1 LFVLPLRS
9 GSSGNLERVSGG
21 MRLALKRRLWLLLG
35 AAVAL
40 TVVLLIL
47 NARRPAPRVAVVP
60 ITRENLSTSISS
72 NGKVEPIS
80 PYSMRAEMD
89 TFVTKVF
96 VNEGQPVHRGQ
107 LLLELDDAAELAALN
122 QARAQL
128 SAQQDALRSAQAG
141 GRADERAKVTGA
153 VASADARR
161 DALRQQNAALTKLV
175 AQQAATPAEL
185 ADNRAQ
191 LAAAEADAQQAEKAL
206 DEFRRQVALDS
217 EQDALLVEQSRDQV
231 RDLSE
236 KVNSARAIAPAD
248 GTLYSLPVHAGDFV
262 HAGDLLAEMADLHKV
277 RVRAFIDEPEL
288 GSLEE
293 NQTVEITWD
302 ALPDRVW
309 TGHTEMIP
317 KEVVPHGTRS
327 VGETLCSV
335 DNSKLELIPNITVD
349 VRILLRERPD
359 VLVVPR
365 GAVAIDGKRRWVYV
379 VEDNRLHQREIHV
392 GIASPV
398 SYEVVSGVTEGDV
411 VALPGEVQLKD
422 KMKIRPVTPE

>member
-1 LFVLPLRS
+1 M
-9 GSSGNLERVSGG
+9 RV
-21 MRLALKRRLWLLLG
+21 ALKRRLWLVLG
-35 AAVAL
+35 IAVAL
-40 TVVLLIL
+40 AVLLLIL
-47 NARRPAPRVAVVP
+47 NWRRPAPRVAVVP

-72 NGKVEPIS
+72 NGKVEPIA

-89 TFVTKVF
+89 TYVTHVYAT
-96 VNEGQPVHRGQ
+96 EGQAVHRGQ
-107 LLLELDDAAELAALN
+107 LLVELDDAAERAALD

-128 SAQQDALRSAQAG
+128 ASEEDALRSAQSG
-141 GRADERAKVTGA
+141 GRADARAKYSGD
-153 VASADARR
+153 VAAADARR
-161 DALRQQNAALTKLV
+161 DALRQQNAALVKLV

-185 ADNRAQ
+185 ADNRAA
-191 LAAAEADAQQAEKAL
+191 LAADEADAQQAEKAL

-217 EQDALLVEQSRDQV
+217 QQDELLVEHARDDV
-231 RDLSE
+231 RDLTE
-236 KVNSARAIAPAD
+236 KVDSARAVAPID

-262 HAGDLLAEMADLHKV
+262 HAGDLLAEMADLHQV

-293 NQTVEITWD
+293 NQIVEITWD

-309 TGHTEMIP
+309 TGHTEMVP

-335 DNSKLELIPNITVD
+335 ENENLELIPNITVD
-349 VRILLRERPD
+349 VHILLRERPN

-365 GAVAIDGKRRWVYV
+365 GAVAIDGKRRYVYV
-379 VEDNRLHQREIHV
+379 VEDNRLHQTEIHV
-392 GIASPV
+392 GIATPV
-398 SYEVVSGVTEGDV
+398 SYEVLSGVDAGDQ

>member
-1 LFVLPLRS
+1 
-9 GSSGNLERVSGG
+9 
-21 MRLALKRRLWLLLG
+21 LALKRRLWLGLG
-35 AAVAL
+35 IVVAL
-40 TVVLLIL
+40 TVLLLIL

-60 ITRENLSTSISS
+60 VTRENLTTSISS
-72 NGKVEPIS
+72 NGKVEPIA

-89 TFVTKVF
+89 TYVTRVLAT
-96 VNEGQPVHRGQ
+96 EGQTVHRGQ
-107 LLLELDDAAELAALN
+107 LLVELDDAAELAALD

-128 SAQQDALRSAQAG
+128 ATEEDALRSAQAG
-141 GRADERAKVTGA
+141 GRADQRAKFSGD
-153 VASADARR
+153 VAAADARR

-185 ADNRAQ
+185 ADNNAA
-191 LAAAEADAQQAEKAL
+191 LAAAEAEAQRAEKAL
-206 DEFRRQVALDS
+206 AEFRRQAALDA
-217 EQDALLVEQSRDQV
+217 QQNALLVEQARDEV
-231 RDLSE
+231 RDLAE

-248 GTLYSLPVHAGDFV
+248 GTLYSLPVHVGDFV
-262 HAGDLLAEMADLHKV
+262 HAGDLLGEMADLHKV

-309 TGHTEMIP
+309 TGHTEMVP

-327 VGETLCSV
+327 VGELLCSV
-335 DNSKLELIPNITVD
+335 DNDKLELIPNITVD
-349 VRILLRERPD
+349 VHILLRERPN

-365 GAVAIDGKRRWVYV
+365 GAVAIDGKRRYVYV

-392 GIASPV
+392 GIATPV
-398 SYEVVSGVTEGDV
+398 SYEVISGVDEGDQ

>member
-1 LFVLPLRS
+1 
-9 GSSGNLERVSGG
+9 
-21 MRLALKRRLWLLLG
+21 MRLALKRRLWLVLG
-35 AAVAL
+35 IAVAL
-40 TVVLLIL
+40 TILLLIL
-47 NARRPAPRVAVVP
+47 NWRRPAPRVAVVP

-72 NGKVEPIS
+72 NGKVEPIA

-89 TFVTKVF
+89 TYVTRVF
-96 VNEGQPVHRGQ
+96 ATEGQTVHRGQ
-107 LLLELDDAAELAALN
+107 LLVQLDDAAARAALD

-128 SAQQDALRSAQAG
+128 TTEEDALRSAQTG
-141 GRADERAKVTGA
+141 GRADARAKFSGD
-153 VASADARR
+153 VAAADARR

-185 ADNRAQ
+185 ADNRAA

-206 DEFRRQVALDS
+206 DEFRHQVALDS
-217 EQDALLVEQSRDQV
+217 QQDALLVENARDQV
-231 RDLSE
+231 RDLAE
-236 KVNSARAIAPAD
+236 KVSSARAIAPID

-309 TGHTEMIP
+309 TGHTEMVP

-335 DNSKLELIPNITVD
+335 ENDKLELIPNITVD
-349 VRILLRERPD
+349 VHILLRERPD

-365 GAVAIDGKRRWVYV
+365 GAVAIDGKRRYVYV

-392 GIASPV
+392 GIATPV
-398 SYEVVSGVTEGDV
+398 SYEVVSGVAEGDQ

>member
-1 LFVLPLRS
+1 
-9 GSSGNLERVSGG
+9 
-21 MRLALKRRLWLLLG
+21 LALKRRLWLGLG
-35 AAVAL
+35 IVVAL
-40 TVVLLIL
+40 TVLLLIL

-60 ITRENLSTSISS
+60 VTRENLTTSISS
-72 NGKVEPIS
+72 NGKVEPIA

-89 TFVTKVF
+89 TYVTRVLAT
-96 VNEGQPVHRGQ
+96 EGQTVHRGQ
-107 LLLELDDAAELAALN
+107 LLVELDDAAELAALD

-128 SAQQDALRSAQAG
+128 ATEEDALRSAQAG
-141 GRADERAKVTGA
+141 GRADQRAKFSGD
-153 VASADARR
+153 VAAADARR

-185 ADNRAQ
+185 ADNNAA
-191 LAAAEADAQQAEKAL
+191 LAAAEAEAQRAEKAL
-206 DEFRRQVALDS
+206 AEFRRQAALDA
-217 EQDALLVEQSRDQV
+217 QQNALLVEQARDEV
-231 RDLSE
+231 RDLGE

-248 GTLYSLPVHAGDFV
+248 GTLYSLPVHVGDFV
-262 HAGDLLAEMADLHKV
+262 HAGDLLGEMADLHKV

-309 TGHTEMIP
+309 TGHTEMVP

-327 VGETLCSV
+327 VGELLCSV
-335 DNSKLELIPNITVD
+335 DNDKLELIPNITVD
-349 VRILLRERPD
+349 VHILLRERPN

-365 GAVAIDGKRRWVYV
+365 GAVAIDGKRRYVYV

-392 GIASPV
+392 GIATPV
-398 SYEVVSGVTEGDV
+398 SYEVISGVDEGDQ

>member
-1 LFVLPLRS
+1 M
-9 GSSGNLERVSGG
+9 SGG
-21 MRLALKRRLWLLLG
+21 TRLALKRRLWLGLG
-35 AAVAL
+35 IVVAL
-40 TVVLLIL
+40 TVLLLIL

-60 ITRENLSTSISS
+60 VTRENLTTSISS
-72 NGKVEPIS
+72 NGKVEPIA

-89 TFVTKVF
+89 TYVTRVLAT
-96 VNEGQPVHRGQ
+96 EGQTVHRGQ
-107 LLLELDDAAELAALN
+107 LLVELDDAAELAALD

-128 SAQQDALRSAQAG
+128 ATEEDALRSAQAG
-141 GRADERAKVTGA
+141 GRADQRAKFSGD
-153 VASADARR
+153 VAAADARR

-185 ADNRAQ
+185 ADNNAA
-191 LAAAEADAQQAEKAL
+191 LAAAEAEAQRAEKAL
-206 DEFRRQVALDS
+206 AEFRRQAALDA
-217 EQDALLVEQSRDQV
+217 QQNALLVEQARDEV
-231 RDLSE
+231 RDLAE

-248 GTLYSLPVHAGDFV
+248 GTLYSLPVHVGDFV
-262 HAGDLLAEMADLHKV
+262 HAGDLLGEMADLHKV

-309 TGHTEMIP
+309 TGHTEMVP

-327 VGETLCSV
+327 VGELLCSV
-335 DNSKLELIPNITVD
+335 DNDKLELIPNITVD
-349 VRILLRERPD
+349 VHILLRERPN

-365 GAVAIDGKRRWVYV
+365 GAVAIDGKRRYVYV

-392 GIASPV
+392 GIATPV
-398 SYEVVSGVTEGDV
+398 SYEVISGVDEGDQ

>member
-1 LFVLPLRS
+1 M
-9 GSSGNLERVSGG
+9 RV
-21 MRLALKRRLWLLLG
+21 ALKRRLWLVLG
-35 AAVAL
+35 IAVAL
-40 TVVLLIL
+40 AVLLLIL
-47 NARRPAPRVAVVP
+47 NWRRPAPRVAVVP

-72 NGKVEPIS
+72 NGKVEPIA

-89 TFVTKVF
+89 TYVTHVYAT
-96 VNEGQPVHRGQ
+96 EGQAVHRGQ
-107 LLLELDDAAELAALN
+107 LLVELDDAAERAALD

-128 SAQQDALRSAQAG
+128 ASEEDALRSAQSG
-141 GRADERAKVTGA
+141 GRADARAKYSGDA
-153 VASADARR
+153 AAADARR
-161 DALRQQNAALTKLV
+161 DALRQQNAALVKLV

-185 ADNRAQ
+185 ADNRAA

-217 EQDALLVEQSRDQV
+217 QQDELLVEHARDDV
-231 RDLSE
+231 RDLTE
-236 KVNSARAIAPAD
+236 KVDSARAVAPID

-262 HAGDLLAEMADLHKV
+262 HAGDLLAEMADLHQV

-293 NQTVEITWD
+293 NQIVEITWD

-309 TGHTEMIP
+309 TGHTEMVP

-335 DNSKLELIPNITVD
+335 ENENLELIPNITVD
-349 VRILLRERPD
+349 VHILLRERPN

-365 GAVAIDGKRRWVYV
+365 GAVAIDGKRRYVYV
-379 VEDNRLHQREIHV
+379 VEDNRLHQTEIHV
-392 GIASPV
+392 GIATPV
-398 SYEVVSGVTEGDV
+398 SYEVLSGVDAGDQ

>member
-1 LFVLPLRS
+1 
-9 GSSGNLERVSGG
+9 
-21 MRLALKRRLWLLLG
+21 
-35 AAVAL
+35 
-40 TVVLLIL
+40 
-47 NARRPAPRVAVVP
+47 
-60 ITRENLSTSISS
+60 LSTSISS
-72 NGKVEPIS
+72 NGKVEPIA

-89 TFVTKVF
+89 TYVTRVLAT
-96 VNEGQPVHRGQ
+96 EGQTVHRGQ
-107 LLLELDDAAELAALN
+107 LLVELDDAAELAALD

-128 SAQQDALRSAQAG
+128 ATEEDALRSAQAG
-141 GRADERAKVTGA
+141 GRADERAKFSGD
-153 VASADARR
+153 VAAADARR
-161 DALRQQNAALTKLV
+161 AALRQQNAALTKLV

-185 ADNRAQ
+185 ADNNAA
-191 LAAAEADAQQAEKAL
+191 LAAAEAEAQRAEKAL
-206 DEFRRQVALDS
+206 GEFRRQAALDA
-217 EQDALLVEQSRDQV
+217 QQNALLVEQARDEV
-231 RDLSE
+231 RDLGE

-248 GTLYSLPVHAGDFV
+248 GTLYSLPVHVGDFV
-262 HAGDLLAEMADLHKV
+262 HAGDLLGEMADLHKV

-309 TGHTEMIP
+309 TGHTEMVP

-327 VGETLCSV
+327 VGELLCSV
-335 DNSKLELIPNITVD
+335 DNDKLELIPNITVD
-349 VRILLRERPD
+349 VHILLRERPN

-365 GAVAIDGKRRWVYV
+365 GAVAIDGKRRYVYV

-392 GIASPV
+392 GIATPV
-398 SYEVVSGVTEGDV
+398 SYEVISGVDEGDQ

>member
-1 LFVLPLRS
+1 MS
-9 GSSGNLERVSGG
+9 
-21 MRLALKRRLWLLLG
+21 LALKRRLWLGLG
-35 AAVAL
+35 IVVAL
-40 TVVLLIL
+40 TVLLLIL

-60 ITRENLSTSISS
+60 VTRENLTTSISS
-72 NGKVEPIS
+72 NGKVEPIA

-89 TFVTKVF
+89 TYVTRVLAT
-96 VNEGQPVHRGQ
+96 EGQTVHRGQ
-107 LLLELDDAAELAALN
+107 LLVELDDAAELAALD

-128 SAQQDALRSAQAG
+128 ATEEDALRSAQAG
-141 GRADERAKVTGA
+141 GRADQRAKFSGD
-153 VASADARR
+153 VAAADARR

-185 ADNRAQ
+185 ADNNAA
-191 LAAAEADAQQAEKAL
+191 LAAAEAEAQRAEKAL
-206 DEFRRQVALDS
+206 AEFRRQAALDA
-217 EQDALLVEQSRDQV
+217 QQNALLVEQARDEV
-231 RDLSE
+231 RDLAE

-248 GTLYSLPVHAGDFV
+248 GTLYSLPVHVGDFV
-262 HAGDLLAEMADLHKV
+262 HAGDLLGEMADLHKV

-309 TGHTEMIP
+309 TGHTEMVP

-327 VGETLCSV
+327 VGELLCSV
-335 DNSKLELIPNITVD
+335 DNDKLELIPNITVD
-349 VRILLRERPD
+349 VHILLRERPD

-365 GAVAIDGKRRWVYV
+365 GAVAIDGKRRYVYV

-392 GIASPV
+392 GIATPV
-398 SYEVVSGVTEGDV
+398 SYEVISGVDEGDQ

>member
-1 LFVLPLRS
+1 M
-9 GSSGNLERVSGG
+9 SGG
-21 MRLALKRRLWLLLG
+21 TRLALKRRLWLGLG
-35 AAVAL
+35 IVVAL
-40 TVVLLIL
+40 TVLLLIL

-60 ITRENLSTSISS
+60 VTRENLSTSISS
-72 NGKVEPIS
+72 NGKVEPIA

-89 TFVTKVF
+89 TYVTRVLAT
-96 VNEGQPVHRGQ
+96 EGQTVHRGQ
-107 LLLELDDAAELAALN
+107 LLVELDDAAELAALD

-128 SAQQDALRSAQAG
+128 ATEEDALRSAQAG
-141 GRADERAKVTGA
+141 GRADERAKFSGD
-153 VASADARR
+153 VAAADARR

-185 ADNRAQ
+185 ADNNAA
-191 LAAAEADAQQAEKAL
+191 LAAAEAEAQRAEKAL
-206 DEFRRQVALDS
+206 GEFRRQAALDA
-217 EQDALLVEQSRDQV
+217 QQNALLVEQARDEV
-231 RDLSE
+231 RDLGE

-248 GTLYSLPVHAGDFV
+248 GTLYSLPVHVGDFV
-262 HAGDLLAEMADLHKV
+262 HAGDLLGEMADLHKV

-309 TGHTEMIP
+309 TGHTEMVP

-327 VGETLCSV
+327 VGELLCSV
-335 DNSKLELIPNITVD
+335 DNDKLELIPNITVD
-349 VRILLRERPD
+349 VHILLRERPN

-365 GAVAIDGKRRWVYV
+365 GAVAIDGKRRYVYV

-392 GIASPV
+392 GIATPV
-398 SYEVVSGVTEGDV
+398 SYEVISGVDEGDQ

>member
-1 LFVLPLRS
+1 
-9 GSSGNLERVSGG
+9 
-21 MRLALKRRLWLLLG
+21 MALKRRLWLGLG
-35 AAVAL
+35 IVVAL
-40 TVVLLIL
+40 TVLLLIL

-60 ITRENLSTSISS
+60 VTRENLSTSISS
-72 NGKVEPIS
+72 NGKVEPIA

-89 TFVTKVF
+89 TYVTRVLAT
-96 VNEGQPVHRGQ
+96 EGQTVHRGQ
-107 LLLELDDAAELAALN
+107 LLVELDDAAELAALD

-128 SAQQDALRSAQAG
+128 ATEEDALRSAQAG
-141 GRADERAKVTGA
+141 GRADQRAKFSGD
-153 VASADARR
+153 VAAADARR

-185 ADNRAQ
+185 ADNNAA
-191 LAAAEADAQQAEKAL
+191 LAAAEAEAQRAEKAL
-206 DEFRRQVALDS
+206 GEFRRQAALDA
-217 EQDALLVEQSRDQV
+217 QQNALLVEQARDEV
-231 RDLSE
+231 RDLGE

-248 GTLYSLPVHAGDFV
+248 GTLYSLPVHVGDFV
-262 HAGDLLAEMADLHKV
+262 HAGDLLGEMADLHKV

-309 TGHTEMIP
+309 TGHTEMVP

-327 VGETLCSV
+327 VGELLCSV
-335 DNSKLELIPNITVD
+335 DNDKLELIPNITVD
-349 VRILLRERPD
+349 VHILLRERPD

-365 GAVAIDGKRRWVYV
+365 GAVAIDGKRRYVYV

-392 GIASPV
+392 GIATPV
-398 SYEVVSGVTEGDV
+398 SYEVISGVDEGDQ

>member
-1 LFVLPLRS
+1 
-9 GSSGNLERVSGG
+9 
-21 MRLALKRRLWLLLG
+21 MALKRRLWLGLG
-35 AAVAL
+35 IVVAL
-40 TVVLLIL
+40 TVLLLIL

-60 ITRENLSTSISS
+60 VTRENLSTSISS
-72 NGKVEPIS
+72 NGKVEPIA

-89 TFVTKVF
+89 TYVTRVLAT
-96 VNEGQPVHRGQ
+96 EGQTVHRGQ
-107 LLLELDDAAELAALN
+107 LLVELDDAAELAALD

-128 SAQQDALRSAQAG
+128 ATEEDALRSAQAG
-141 GRADERAKVTGA
+141 GRADERAKFSGD
-153 VASADARR
+153 VAAADARR

-185 ADNRAQ
+185 ADNNAA
-191 LAAAEADAQQAEKAL
+191 LAAAEAEAQRAEKAL
-206 DEFRRQVALDS
+206 GEFRRQAALDA
-217 EQDALLVEQSRDQV
+217 QQNALLVEQARDEV
-231 RDLSE
+231 RDLGE

-248 GTLYSLPVHAGDFV
+248 GTLYSLPVHVGDFV
-262 HAGDLLAEMADLHKV
+262 HAGDLLGEMADLHKV

-309 TGHTEMIP
+309 TGHTEMVP

-327 VGETLCSV
+327 VGELLCSV
-335 DNSKLELIPNITVD
+335 DNDKLELIPNITVD
-349 VRILLRERPD
+349 VHILLRERPN

-365 GAVAIDGKRRWVYV
+365 GAVAIDGKRRYVYV

-392 GIASPV
+392 GIATPV
-398 SYEVVSGVTEGDV
+398 SYEVISGVDEGDQ